1 MNIVSGTMSRV
12 SVFCSTEK
20 SNTTICGLFFPSYL
34 RVVIH
39 FALTAENINVKRQ
52 RGWQRCCSYVGGD
65 W

>member
-39 FALTAENINVKRQ
+39 FALIAENINVKRQ
-52 RGWQRCCSYVGGD
+52 GGW
-65 W
+65 